1 MATERVRRTRPI
13 DVLGWFCLVG
23 TLLLTSFV
31 EAVPADESEEA
42 MMSIDPA
49 LVTPADPPVAVP
61 APPAAENAPRIVHL
75 NTRGYN
81 YGPPPGPIDD
91 AAMRY
96 EAPVRPGAPAAPAA
110 APPR

>member
-1 MATERVRRTRPI
+1 MATGRARRTRPI
-13 DVLGWFCLVG
+13 DVLGWLCLVG

-49 LVTPADPPVAVP
+49 LVAPAAPPPA
-61 APPAAENAPRIVHL
+61 APPAAAPHVVHL

-81 YGPPPGPIDD
+81 YGPPPEEIDE

-96 EAPVRPGAPAAPAA
+96 ERPAGPGAPPSPTPAPS
-110 APPR
+110 R